1 MDHLPAWTVAEA
13 KARFSQVLEQA
24 RTEPQTIARNGRPT
38 AVEVSVEE
46 WARRTRRTGNLA
58 QFLAAPP
65 LRGSRLKVE
74 RDTDGLR
81 DIKL

>member
-1 MDHLPAWTVAEA
+1 V
-13 KARFSQVLEQA
+13 
-24 RTEPQTIARNGRPT
+24 
-38 AVEVSVEE
+38 VSVEE